1 MKLSDEMTLRSIPYA
16 VRFRQCVIDYLHPT
30 NTSKK
35 PLYNALKYA
44 SSFPVIFL
52 SAAQRVVV
60 SELLQEK
67 GDEIEGEAWHG
78 EHPLF
83 RLWCVS
89 HIIKLIISMKLLS
102 FRLLSVAVNSLYS
115 FWWDVSNDWGL
126 DFLQPKSKTT
136 KHHPPREL
144 ILPTLQTRVSGA
156 EVEDGGA
163 HSRHLVHPRRT
174 DSGSS
179 FLSPNFKQQ
188 PYPWGL
194 RPVLLYPL
202 PAYPLAVFANL
213 VLRLT
218 WSIKLSSHLHTH
230 TSGAVI
236 IFWIEV
242 AELLRRWM
250 WVFFRVE
257 WELVKRMSERGEY
270 SPAIEDFELISTE
283 YDVKDD
289 GPDLS

>member
-1 MKLSDEMTLRSIPYA
+1 MPGTE
-16 VRFRQCVIDYLHPT
+16 
-30 NTSKK
+30 NTPCSG
-35 PLYNALKYA
+35 YG
-44 SSFPVIFL
+44 
-52 SAAQRVVV
+52 R
-60 SELLQEK
+60 LLL
-67 GDEIEGEAWHG
+67 A
-78 EHPLF
+78 F
-83 RLWCVS
+83 
-89 HIIKLIISMKLLS
+89 HINGQLTGMSY
-102 FRLLSVAVNSLYS
+102 RLLSVAVNSLYS

-126 DFLQPKSKTT
+126 DFLRLKPKTT
-136 KHHPPREL
+136 KHLPPREL
-144 ILPTLQTRVSGA
+144 ILPSLQTHNSGA
-156 EVEDGGA
+156 EIENGGA
-163 HSRHLVHPRRT
+163 HPRHSTHSRHT

-179 FLSPNFKQQ
+179 YSVINPQRR

-194 RPVLLYPL
+194 RPTLLYPL

-230 TSGAVI
+230 TSGAVV

-257 WELVKRMSERGEY
+257 WELVKRSSERGEY
-270 SPAIEDFELISTE
+270 SLAIEDFELTRTDHDHI
-283 YDVKDD
+283 KD